1 VKKVL
6 ITGGAGF
13 IGFHLAKR
21 LVALEYE
28 VHLADNLSR
37 AVEDADFKNL
47 CGRSNVKSYMVDL
60 LDAEALKCTDLDYD
74 HIYHLA
80 AIIGVAHVTQQPYR
94 VLVENEQ
101 MMVNMVELARRQQR
115 LSRFLFAS
123 TSEVYAGTLKHFNMS
138 IPTPEDTPLA
148 ITALSEARTSYMLS
162 KIYGEAMCQQSDMP
176 FTIFRPHNVYGPRMG
191 LAHVIPEVLHRA
203 HHTEDGDPLEYYS
216 AEHKRTFCYV
226 SDAIEIMVKAAEKST
241 CENETLNVGMQ
252 GPEITIRELVD
263 VIARVVGKNFVRLER
278 DPQEG
283 SPTRRC
289 PNMEKTQKL
298 TGYKSN
304 VRLEDGVSL
313 TYEWYRQKIFDGAGV
328 SAI

>member
-1 VKKVL
+1 MKKVL

-21 LVALEYE
+21 LAELEYD
-28 VHLADNLSR
+28 VHIADDLSR
-37 AVEDADFKNL
+37 AVEDSDFKNL
-47 CGRSNVKSYMVDL
+47 CVWPNVNYHKIDL
-60 LDAEALKCTDLDYD
+60 LETEALNRLALDYD

-80 AIIGVAHVTQQPYR
+80 AIIGVMYVTQQPYR
-94 VLVENEQ
+94 VLVENQQ

-123 TSEVYAGTLKHFNMS
+123 TSEIYAGTLRHFEMP
-138 IPTPEDTPLA
+138 IPTPEDSPLA
-148 ITALSEARTSYMLS
+148 ITPLYEGRTSYMLS
-162 KIYGEAMCQQSDMP
+162 KIYGEAMCQQSGIP

-191 LAHVIPEVLHRA
+191 LAHVIPEVLQRA
-203 HHTEDGDPLEYYS
+203 HNTGDGDPLEYYS

-226 SDAIEIMVKAAEKST
+226 SDAIEIMVRAAEKLS

-252 GPEITIRELVD
+252 GPEVSIRELVN
-263 VIARVVGKNFVRLER
+263 VISWVVGKNFVRLER

-289 PNMEKTQKL
+289 PNMGKTKRL
-298 TGYKSN
+298 TEYSATKG
-304 VRLEDGVSL
+304 LEEGISL
-313 TYEWYRQKIFDGAGV
+313 TYEWYRQKIFDGVGV